1 MLQVDFDTHL
11 DLAPY
16 MSNRRAGPQMYELF
30 GVLVHAGHSV
40 HSGHYFCFVRAPN
53 GLWHRMDDVQ
63 VSQVCASSLYF
74 PLDMPAMSYNL
85 AANKGCSLLGAP
97 LLVTIEMLGSML
109 LSFALAIQRD
119 ADITAVP
126 SHV

>member
-1 MLQVDFDTHL
+1 MHTSRRGLLNLLVVGLQVDFYTHL
-11 DLAPY
+11 DMAPY

-63 VSQVCASSLYF
+63 VSQVRTS
-74 PLDMPAMSYNL
+74 NL
-85 AANKGCSLLGAP
+85 P
-97 LLVTIEMLGSML
+97 
-109 LSFALAIQRD
+109 
-119 ADITAVP
+119 TAF
-126 SHV
+126 

>member
-1 MLQVDFDTHL
+1 LTLQVDFDTHL
-11 DLAPY
+11 DMAPY

-63 VSQVCASSLYF
+63 VSQVRIYLWTTTLYF
-74 PLDMPAMSYNL
+74 RVL
-85 AANKGCSLLGAP
+85 
-97 LLVTIEMLGSML
+97 
-109 LSFALAIQRD
+109 
-119 ADITAVP
+119 
-126 SHV
+126 